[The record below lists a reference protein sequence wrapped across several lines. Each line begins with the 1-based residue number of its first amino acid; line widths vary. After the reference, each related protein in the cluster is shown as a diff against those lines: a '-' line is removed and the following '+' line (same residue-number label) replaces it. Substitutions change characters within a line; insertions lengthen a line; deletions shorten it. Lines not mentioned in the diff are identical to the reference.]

1 MRAWVRSLLVAVM
14 AGVAMPALAQET
26 YQEGV
31 HYDLIT
37 PNIQTGISDR
47 VVVTEFF
54 SYGCGHCFNFEP
66 MLAAWEKRQPENIVV
81 QRSPIAWNAGA
92 RLLAKVY
99 YTSVVLD
106 AMDPMHDAIFRAIH
120 LQRKRLATPEAF
132 RAVFVD
138 NGIDAGEFDKAFDS
152 FGVNSMVR
160 QADARMRGARING
173 TPSLMVNG
181 KYRID
186 TRKAGSQANMLK
198 IAEFLAEKELAR
210 INQSAAA
217 AE

>member
-1 MRAWVRSLLVAVM
+1 MRAGVKSLLVAVM
-14 AGVAMPALAQET
+14 AIVAMPALTQET

-66 MLAAWEKRQPENIVV
+66 MLAAWEKRQPDNIVV

-99 YTSVVLD
+99 YTAVVLD
-106 AMDPMHDAIFRAIH
+106 AMDPMHDAVFRAIH

-132 RAVFVD
+132 RAVFMD
-138 NGIDAGEFDKAFDS
+138 NGIDGEEFDKAFDS

-198 IAEFLAEKELAR
+198 IAEFLAEKEVAQ
-210 INQSAAA
+210 INQSVAA

>member
-1 MRAWVRSLLVAVM
+1 MRVWFRSLIISVIAVL
-14 AGVAMPALAQET
+14 AAPSLAQDT
-26 YQEGV
+26 YEEGV

-92 RLLAKVY
+92 KLLAKIY
-99 YTSVVLD
+99 YTAVVLD

-132 RAVFVD
+132 RAVFTD
-138 NGIDAGEFDKAFDS
+138 NGVDADAFDKAFDS
-152 FGVNSMVR
+152 FGVSSMVR

-186 TRKAGSQANMLK
+186 TRKAGGQANMLK
-198 IAEFLAEKELAR
+198 IAEFLAKKELAEM
-210 INQSAAA
+210 QPAVSSAQ
-217 AE
+217 

>member
-1 MRAWVRSLLVAVM
+1 MRAWFKSLLIAVTAM
-14 AGVAMPALAQET
+14 VAMPALAQET

-99 YTSVVLD
+99 YTAVVLD
-106 AMDPMHDAIFRAIH
+106 AMDPMHDAVFRAIH

-138 NGIDAGEFDKAFDS
+138 NGIDSGEFDKAFDS

-210 INQSAAA
+210 INQSVAT

>member
-1 MRAWVRSLLVAVM
+1 MSVWVRSLLVAVIAVVSLPLM
-14 AGVAMPALAQET
+14 AQEA
-26 YQEGV
+26 YEEGV

-99 YTSVVLD
+99 YTAVVLD
-106 AMDPMHDAIFRAIH
+106 AMDPMHEAIFRAIH

-138 NGIDAGEFDKAFDS
+138 NGIDAEAFDKAFDS
-152 FGVNSMVR
+152 FGVSSMVR

-198 IAEFLAEKELAR
+198 IAKFLAEKELTR
-210 INQSAAA
+210 MNQSVAL

>member
-1 MRAWVRSLLVAVM
+1 MRAWVKSLLVVVM
-14 AGVAMPALAQET
+14 AIVTMPALAQET

-99 YTSVVLD
+99 YTAVVLD
-106 AMDPMHDAIFRAIH
+106 VMDPMHDAIFRAIH

-217 AE
+217 AG

>member
-1 MRAWVRSLLVAVM
+1 MRAWVKSLLVAVM
-14 AGVAMPALAQET
+14 AVVAMPALAQET

-31 HYDLIT
+31 HYDFIP

-99 YTSVVLD
+99 YTAVVLD

-198 IAEFLAEKELAR
+198 IAEFLAEKELSR

>member
-1 MRAWVRSLLVAVM
+1 MRAWIKSLLVAVM
-14 AGVAMPALAQET
+14 AIVAMPALAQET

-99 YTSVVLD
+99 YTAVVLD

>member
-1 MRAWVRSLLVAVM
+1 MRAWFKSLLIAVTAM
-14 AGVAMPALAQET
+14 VAMPALAQET

-99 YTSVVLD
+99 YTAVVLD
-106 AMDPMHDAIFRAIH
+106 AMDPMHDAVFRAIH

-138 NGIDAGEFDKAFDS
+138 NGIDSGEFDKAFDS

-186 TRKAGSQANMLK
+186 TRKAVSQANMLK

-210 INQSAAA
+210 INQSVAT

>member
-1 MRAWVRSLLVAVM
+1 M
-14 AGVAMPALAQET
+14 AIVAMPALAQET

-99 YTSVVLD
+99 YTASVLD
-106 AMDPMHDAIFRAIH
+106 VMDPMHDAIFRAMH

-210 INQSAAA
+210 INQSVAA

>member
-1 MRAWVRSLLVAVM
+1 MRAWFKSLLIAVTAM
-14 AGVAMPALAQET
+14 VAMPALAQET

-99 YTSVVLD
+99 YTAVVLD
-106 AMDPMHDAIFRAIH
+106 AMDPMHDAVFRAIH

-138 NGIDAGEFDKAFDS
+138 NGIGGGEFDKAFDS

-210 INQSAAA
+210 INQSVAT

>member
-1 MRAWVRSLLVAVM
+1 MRAWFKSLLIAVTAM
-14 AGVAMPALAQET
+14 VAMPALAQET

-99 YTSVVLD
+99 YTAVVLD
-106 AMDPMHDAIFRAIH
+106 AMDPMHDAVFRAIH

-138 NGIDAGEFDKAFDS
+138 NGIDGGEFDKAFDS

-210 INQSAAA
+210 INQSVAT